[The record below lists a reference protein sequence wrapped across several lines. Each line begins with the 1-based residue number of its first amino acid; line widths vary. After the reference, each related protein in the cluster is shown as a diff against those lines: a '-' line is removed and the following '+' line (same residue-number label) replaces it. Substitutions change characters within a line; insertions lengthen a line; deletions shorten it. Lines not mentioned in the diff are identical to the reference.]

1 MNMNYLLA
9 SQPAETVNVTVESSQ
24 VWEVLL
30 GISGYTYAQLRHTFE
45 LDEQWKTWKNT
56 MSPELLLALK
66 EIQETN
72 LWYGMLLLQNH
83 WSAISI
89 QDFLNALDQ
98 ESHQTLY
105 EVLLPYHNQKTEGDR
120 KDTVLN
126 YTDKACFTRYA
137 EFFKGHDYLEG
148 YVRLLGEWAIEDIL
162 SLMKTVTKEWH
173 DFIRTQP
180 VWEKWMQALRFEEKE
195 NQRLNRDQPV
205 DEIQR
210 VTGGAEYLPEPSVWH
225 VKLVPHVSYRP
236 WVLSLRTVDTKL
248 LFYPVNEEYL
258 TESGQP
264 SSVLIRGHKALG
276 DELRLKLLLTLVQG
290 QLSLQELSGQF
301 QISKTT
307 LHHQLSILKSA
318 AFVSVEKGV
327 YRANTDTIQRFSG
340 KLNEY
345 LGLKG

>member
-1 MNMNYLLA
+1 MNYFLA

-30 GISGYTYAQLRHTFE
+30 GISGYTHAQLRHTFG

-56 MSPELLLALK
+56 MSLELLQALK
-66 EIQETN
+66 EIEETN

-83 WSAISI
+83 WGAKFI
-89 QDFLNALDQ
+89 QDFLNAMDQ

-105 EVLLPYHNQKTEGDR
+105 EVLLPYHSQKTEANR

-126 YTDKACFTRYA
+126 YSDKIRFVQYA
-137 EFFKGHDYLEG
+137 KSFQGHDYLEG
-148 YVRLLGEWAIEDIL
+148 YVRLLGERAIEDIL

-173 DFIRTQP
+173 DFIRIQL
-180 VWEKWMQALRFEEKE
+180 VWDKWMQALRFEEKE

-205 DEIQR
+205 NEIQR
-210 VTGGAEYLPEPSVWH
+210 VTGGAEYVPEPSVWH

-258 TESGQP
+258 TEPGQP
-264 SSVLIRGHKALG
+264 SSVLISGHKALG
-276 DELRLKLLLTLVQG
+276 DELRLQLLHTLMKG
-290 QLSLQELSGQF
+290 QQSLQELSGQF

-307 LHHQLSILKSA
+307 LHHQLSILKSSGFISA
-318 AFVSVEKGV
+318 EKGV
-327 YRANTDTIQRFSG
+327 YRANTDTIQQFSG

-345 LGLKG
+345 LGLKE